1 MALPRSRRTRGGL
14 AVAAALSLALTGCGG
29 DGGSDVGGQDAT
41 APGADAITEPVT
53 IEFWHSMKEKN
64 ELAVKAL
71 ADDFRKVNDKIT
83 VKPVFKGDYDQMVVA
98 YKQAIQQEAT
108 PPLVQIYDIGSRFMY
123 DAQQVVP
130 MYKFIEQD
138 KFDQSAN
145 IEPNIASYYT
155 IKGKLW
161 SMPFNSSAPLLYMN
175 ADAVRKAG
183 LDPDKPPATL
193 DEIGEWAKKLTVKDG
208 GTVTQF
214 GFNAALYGWFV
225 EQLTAQDNAEYCD
238 NGNGRNGLATKV
250 NFGTGAGPKFA
261 QWLGDLVK
269 QGYAT
274 NTGRPTDQAQNAFK
288 TGTIALHLESTSALG
303 GYTAAAKDKFEL
315 RTAPFP
321 KPSASSGGGTIIG
334 GASLWINAA
343 GHTDAEK
350 RAAWEFVK
358 FANTPEQQAK
368 WHAATGYVPVNPQ
381 AKSNDDP
388 NFQVAVT
395 QLRAQQPSP
404 ATSGCLLG
412 VMPEARKGAE
422 VGLEQAVPAG
432 AGQEPRMPA
441 EQAMQNAAATLQS
454 PIQKYN
460 ANVGQ

>member
-1 MALPRSRRTRGGL
+1 MALPRSRRTRGAL
-14 AVAAALSLALTGCGG
+14 AAVAALSLTLTGCGG
-29 DGGSDVGGQDAT
+29 DGGSGEGGEAAT
-41 APGADAITEPVT
+41 APGADAISEPVE

-64 ELAVKAL
+64 ELAIKAMV
-71 ADDFRKVNDKIT
+71 DDFKKANPKIT

-98 YKQAIQQEAT
+98 YKQAVQQEST

-130 MYKFIEQD
+130 MYKFIEAD
-138 KFDQSAN
+138 KFDQNAN

-175 ADAVRKAG
+175 ADAVKKAG

-193 DEIGEWAKKLTVKDG
+193 DEIGEWARKLTVKEG
-208 GTVTQF
+208 GTVKQY

-261 QWLGDLVK
+261 EWLGTLVK
-269 QGYAT
+269 EGYAT

-288 TGTIALHLESTSALG
+288 TGTVALHLESTSALG
-303 GYTAAAKDKFEL
+303 GYTQAAEGKFEL
-315 RTAPFP
+315 KTAPFP
-321 KPSASSGGGTIIG
+321 KPSASSSGGTIIG

-343 GHTDAEK
+343 GHSDAEK

-358 FANTPEQQAK
+358 FSNTPEQQAK

-381 AKSNDDP
+381 AKSNDNP

-395 QLRAQQPSP
+395 QLRSQQPSA

-412 VMPEARKGAE
+412 IMPEARKAAE

-432 AGQEPRMPA
+432 EGQEPKTSA
-441 EQAMQNAAATLQS
+441 EQAMQTAATGLQTA
-454 PIQKYN
+454 IQKYN

>member
-1 MALPRSRRTRGGL
+1 MALPRFRRARGGL
-14 AVAAALSLALTGCGG
+14 VVTAALSLALTGCGG
-29 DGGSDVGGQDAT
+29 DAGSGEGGEAAT
-41 APGADAITEPVT
+41 APGADAISEPVE

-64 ELAVKAL
+64 ELAIKTMV
-71 ADDFRKVNDKIT
+71 DDFKKVNNKIT

-98 YKQAIQQEAT
+98 YKQAVQQEAT

-123 DAQQVVP
+123 DSQQVVP
-130 MYKFIEQD
+130 MYKFIEKD
-138 KFDQSAN
+138 KFDQNAN

-155 IKGKLW
+155 IKNKLW

-175 ADAVRKAG
+175 ADAVKKAG

-193 DEIGEWAKKLTVKDG
+193 DEIGEWAKKLTIKEG
-208 GTVTQF
+208 GTVKQF

-303 GYTAAAKDKFEL
+303 GYTEAAKDKFEL

-321 KPSASSGGGTIIG
+321 KPSASSSGGTIIG
-334 GASLWINAA
+334 GGSLWINAA

-381 AKSNDDP
+381 AKSNDNP

-412 VMPEARKGAE
+412 IMPEARKAAE
-422 VGLEQAVPAG
+422 VGLEQAVPAA
-432 AGQEPRMPA
+432 AGQDPKTPA
-441 EQAMQNAAATLQS
+441 DQAMQNAATTLQT